1 MRVKFDTDTQ
11 LLFQI
16 GDPMDHACACFI
28 HNALYELANINAVNL
43 TQVVKKGELPQF
55 IEACKTLGVKG
66 FDITMPHKT
75 DVIALCDEVDDFS
88 REFACVNHVKI
99 TEDGRLIGVGL
110 DGLGMAMAIEA
121 GGAKIKDAAVMMLGA
136 GAVSGPIAA
145 ELAKMGA
152 KKFIILNRTVAK
164 ADAIAA
170 ALHKYFDD
178 VETITGPLTPEEMK
192 KYAPETEL
200 VVQCTNLGMSGH
212 EEDFEDLSFVDLLP
226 KNATIADVIFNPER
240 TSILLAGEKNGL
252 NVINGMGMLVN
263 QEKAM
268 MKFHFGI
275 DLPDD
280 FAAEGEEALLIA
292 LAMRQLRT
300 RRLEAAKRKEGK

>member
-16 GDPMDHACACFI
+16 GDPMDHACACYI
-28 HNALYELANINAVNL
+28 HNAMYELANINAVNL

-55 IEACKTLGVKG
+55 IQACKTLGVKG

-75 DVIALCDEVDDFS
+75 DVIALCDEVEDFS
-88 REFACVNHVKI
+88 REFSCVNHVKI
-99 TEDGRLIGVGL
+99 TEDGKLIGIGL
-110 DGLGMAMAIEA
+110 DGLGMAMAIA
-121 GGAKIKDAAVMMLGA
+121 DSGAKVKDACVMMLGA

-145 ELAKMGA
+145 ELCKMGA
-152 KKFIILNRTVAK
+152 KKVVILNRTVAK

-170 ALHKYFDD
+170 SLHKYFAQI
-178 VETITGPLTPEEMK
+178 ETETGSLDPETMK
-192 KYAPETEL
+192 KYAPETDL
-200 VVQCTNLGMSGH
+200 VVQCTNLGMSGQPS
-212 EEDFEDLSFVDLLP
+212 DYEDLSFVDLLP
-226 KNATIADVIFNPER
+226 KDATIADVIFNPER
-240 TSILLAGEKNGL
+240 TSILKAGEKNGL
-252 NVINGMGMLVN
+252 RVINGMGMLVN

-275 DLPDD
+275 DMGDE

-300 RRLEAAKRKEGK
+300 RRLEAAGKEG

>member
-16 GDPMDHACACFI
+16 GDPMDHACACYI
-28 HNALYELANINAVNL
+28 HNAMYELANINAVNL

-55 IEACKTLGVKG
+55 IQACKTLGVKG

-75 DVIALCDEVDDFS
+75 DVIALCDEVEDFS
-88 REFACVNHVKI
+88 REFSCVNHVKI
-99 TEDGRLIGVGL
+99 TEEGKLIGIGL
-110 DGLGMAMAIEA
+110 DGLGMAMAIA
-121 GGAKIKDAAVMMLGA
+121 DSGAKVKDACVMMLGA

-145 ELAKMGA
+145 ELCKMGA
-152 KKFIILNRTVAK
+152 KKVVILNRTVAK

-170 ALHKYFDD
+170 SLHKYFAQI
-178 VETITGPLTPEEMK
+178 ETETGSLDPETMK
-192 KYAPETEL
+192 KYAPETDL
-200 VVQCTNLGMSGH
+200 VVQCTNLGMSGQPS
-212 EEDFEDLSFVDLLP
+212 DYEDLSFVDLLP
-226 KNATIADVIFNPER
+226 KDATIADVIFNPER
-240 TSILLAGEKNGL
+240 TSILKAGEKNGL
-252 NVINGMGMLVN
+252 RVINGMGMLVN

-275 DLPDD
+275 DMGDE

-300 RRLEAAKRKEGK
+300 RRLEAAGKEG

>member
-1 MRVKFDTDTQ
+1 MRVKFDTDTK

-16 GDPMDHACACFI
+16 GDPLDHACACYI
-28 HNALYELANINAVNL
+28 HNEMYELANINAINL
-43 TQVVKKGELPQF
+43 SQVVKKGELPQF
-55 IEACKTLGVKG
+55 IEACKTLGVMG

-75 DVIALCDEVDDFS
+75 DVIPLCDEVEEFS
-88 REFACVNHVKI
+88 REFQCVNHVKI
-99 TEDGRLIGVGL
+99 RDGKLIGVGL

-121 GGAKIKDAAVMMLGA
+121 SGAKIQDTTVMMLGA

-145 ELAKMGA
+145 ELCKMGA
-152 KKFIILNRTVAK
+152 KKVIILNRTVSKAEVIAK
-164 ADAIAA
+164 

-178 VETITGPLTPEEMK
+178 VTTVTDGLTPEAMK

-212 EEDFEDLSFVDLLP
+212 EQDYEDLSFVDLLP
-226 KNATIADVIFNPER
+226 KTATIADVIFNPER

-252 NVINGMGMLVN
+252 RVINGMGMLVN

-268 MKFHFGI
+268 MKFHFDI
-275 DLPDD
+275 DMGDE
-280 FAAEGEEALLIA
+280 FATEGEEALLIA

-300 RRLEAAKRKEGK
+300 RRLEAAKGGRP